1 VFDHEEVAMHLS
13 PAIHRLFTTQHGVAS
28 VDQLVAAGCTRR
40 QLKRLEAAGAIVAG
54 LRRTYRSPSVPFDE
68 LARCASVCLANPELT
83 ISGPTAGRLWG
94 FRRLPADR
102 RIHVIAP
109 PASNPAIAEW
119 VVPYRTAAIHD
130 HDIVERGD
138 GIRVTSR
145 ARTAFDLTR
154 WLANDDLLSVIE
166 QALHDGGLAEQ
177 HMWETA
183 ADWLT
188 PGRPWARRFVRQLD
202 RRLPGGA
209 AESHPEVKVASALSQ
224 RGVRG
229 LQRQWSIH
237 LPGYG
242 PARFDLAVP
251 ELCWAIEVDVHP
263 THRQTLGATS
273 DHRRDLAARSIG
285 WFVTRIG
292 AERYE
297 LHFDSTL
304 DALVDEYQRRLRSAS
319 A

>member
-1 VFDHEEVAMHLS
+1 MHLN
-13 PAIHRLFTTQHGVAS
+13 PAIHRLFSTQHGVAS
-28 VDQLVAAGCTRR
+28 VDQLLAAGCTRR
-40 QLKRLEAAGAIVAG
+40 QLKRLEEAGAIIAG

-68 LARCASVCLANPELT
+68 LARCATVCLANPALT

-119 VVPYRTAAIHD
+119 VVPYRTEAIHD
-130 HDIVERGD
+130 HDIVERTD
-138 GIRVTSR
+138 GIRLTTR

-154 WLANDDLLSVIE
+154 WLGDDDLLSVIE
-166 QALHDGGLAEQ
+166 QALHDGGLPEQ
-177 HMWETA
+177 HMWNTA
-183 ADWLT
+183 ADWLA
-188 PGRPWARRFVRQLD
+188 PGRPWVRRFVRQLD
-202 RRLPGGA
+202 RRLSGAA
-209 AESHPEVKVASALSQ
+209 AESHPEVTVASALSE

-229 LQRQWSIH
+229 LQRQWKIN

-242 PARFDLAVP
+242 PARFDLALP
-251 ELCWAIEVDVHP
+251 KLRWAIEVDVHP
-263 THRQTLGATS
+263 THRQTLGAAS

-285 WFVTRIG
+285 WFVTRVG
-292 AERYE
+292 AERYD
-297 LHFDSTL
+297 LHFDSTI
-304 DALVDEYQRRLRSAS
+304 DSLVEEYRRRVRSAS